1 MIRRLLIFFTLML
14 AACASVNDD
23 GDDSTGSDESRPRY
37 TAEAGASPVGVIP
50 DAVLR
55 DAQRDKDLTV
65 TIEYPTRPGPHPLI
79 VFSHGFGGS
88 NRGYIGLSSYWAS
101 HGYVVIKPSHA
112 DSARQVPLRD
122 LDEVWESQTPAD
134 WRNRVRDVAFIIE
147 SLERIEQQFPELQGK
162 IDRSR
167 IGVGGHSYGAHT
179 AMLAGGV
186 RTYPGGTSY
195 ADPRVKAVI
204 AMSPQGPSDVRG
216 LTRESWSELR
226 TPALF
231 MTGTRD
237 RGISDA
243 ETPEWRTEAFE
254 LSPAGEKWLIVLPDA
269 THAAFTGRME
279 RFTDAQ
285 ARERGSDPADP
296 LDPRDPDAARSRT
309 QRPRG
314 GRAEGAA
321 LRARASFTTI
331 KILSL
336 AFWDAYLRSDGAPGR
351 EQLDK
356 AAERYGVEV
365 KRK

>member
-1 MIRRLLIFFTLML
+1 MIRRLLLFFILFL
-14 AACASVNDD
+14 AACASVD
-23 GDDSTGSDESRPRY
+23 GDREEGTSGSDESRPRY

-50 DAVLR
+50 DAVVR

-101 HGYVVIKPSHA
+101 QGYVVIKPAHA
-112 DSARQVPLRD
+112 DSARQVPLRN
-122 LDEVWESQTPAD
+122 LDEIWESQTAAD
-134 WRNRVRDVAFIIE
+134 WRNRVRDVTFILD

-179 AMLAGGV
+179 AMLVGGA
-186 RTYPGGTSY
+186 RTSPGGTSY
-195 ADPRVKAVI
+195 ADPRVKAI
-204 AMSPQGPSDVRG
+204 LAMSPQGPSDVRG
-216 LTRESWSELR
+216 LTRESWSDLR

-243 ETPEWRTEAFE
+243 ETPEWRREAFE

-269 THAAFTGRME
+269 THASFTGQME
-279 RFTDAQ
+279 RFTEAQ
-285 ARERGSDPADP
+285 ARERSVSDPAEP
-296 LDPRDPDAARSRT
+296 LDPRDPGTTRSR
-309 QRPRG
+309 RPRG

-321 LRARASFTTI
+321 MRMRASFSTV

-336 AFWDAYLRSDGAPGR
+336 AFWDTYLRSDGAAGR

-356 AAERYGVEV
+356 AADRYGVEV
-365 KRK
+365 TKK